1 MDAKTDRA
9 EQRRKAVGSSCEYE
23 KTKTA
28 SLNTYVKNNYVSHH
42 NKNSW

>member
-1 MDAKTDRA
+1 MFTEYVASKVDAKHDRA

-28 SLNTYVKNNYVSHH
+28 SLNTYVESNF
-42 NKNSW
+42 